1 MMNKFRKIIAVAM
14 AAVVV
19 IAGSSVMQVQT
30 GSKTIGLNI
39 NCSKLMKGD
48 SFKLRVEYN
57 ETAQKL
63 SEVKWSTDDA
73 KVAKISKE
81 CKVTATGAGITCV
94 HGKFRARSDLCYN
107 TGRGYTIESG
117 QARAG
122 G

>member
-19 IAGSSVMQVQT
+19 IAGSSVMQVQA

-63 SEVKWSTDDA
+63 SKVKWSTDDA

-81 CKVTATGAGITCV
+81 CKSYSKQ
-94 HGKFRARSDLCYN
+94 KFFHINSSFQNYSDTN
-107 TGRGYTIESG
+107 FMSSS
-117 QARAG
+117 
-122 G
+122 